1 MVTILGG
8 SRKLN
13 LHGGERQQEQ
23 AEPMS
28 LTRPQETGD
37 PKSLKMSEGRTANS
51 GVL

>member
-1 MVTILGG
+1 MVTVLGG

-13 LHGGERQQEQ
+13 LHGGERQEQ

-37 PKSLKMSEGRTANS
+37 PKSLKMSEGRMANS